1 MSCNLFSNVK
11 KKEELPNLPKPIV
24 FVPFWEADE
33 ESCVEADPRDIW
45 KSNRPFLEHS
55 TENNLK

>member
-11 KKEELPNLPKPIV
+11 KREELPNLLKPIV
-24 FVPFWEADE
+24 LVPFLEADE
-33 ESCVEADPRDIW
+33 ESCVEADPRDPW